1 MKRTE
6 NECVDC
12 GKPCIGDACPY
23 RHVERHYCDSCGEED
38 KLYLYNDEELCLL
51 CLLDKLER
59 VRCIKAYGK
68 RALKAIQLSNG

>member
-38 KLYLYNDEELCLL
+38 ELYLYNDEDLCLF

-59 VRCIKAYGK
+59 VR
-68 RALKAIQLSNG
+68 